1 MNDSDRDEIKI
12 DSNNKIN
19 GWIICRLKDEFESL
33 QDISLSS
40 KAFPNSEESVL
51 NRVCDLLYGVISDDL
66 YPPTDNWVFLASGK
80 PLDYHDSLHKNL
92 FFNLNFFVFS
102 DSNLHSVAKFSEDLI
117 QKVLAAPLK
126 LELYRVKDESYKSQT
141 EETFYRGYLINNS
154 PIKELNGK
162 FMEGGLF
169 CGAPF
174 YKHVRKWII
183 MRCRLAEIPEL
194 GITSDAAKSLHD
206 SGAAA
211 QKYFDKA
218 DKAFKEISTDY
229 TNTIKDGSSEFSRRF
244 IDIARA
250 GTKMVTADQAIAN
263 VYNTNRRSELQSK
276 ASMHLL
282 RQIARHGITSR
293 PSTAPIPGEK
303 ASPTTSSSRAD
314 LSPVKEGAEEL
325 EKQQQEETDLDQE
338 IPVENVDL
346 QMIFTKNISY
356 QQKNAFPQKLKN
368 SETLWSAESE
378 LAAEVL
384 TIVEERETLIE
395 KLQAYVKEMEKI
407 YLEEGEN
414 KESNYES
421 LKDEG
426 KEMLETILQEVRLK
440 TIEFA
445 NAYGSWARLYMKAQ
459 REKDLFSLKVWEK
472 DSNAYQ
478 KKYCVVIG
486 FYSVQNLYGASQP
499 VQSQSN
505 RFFRPYESAV
515 KATEMKYIG
524 EFATEEEAAE
534 AYYTAMRAF
543 PQEQIHPKD
552 LELDCKPLKSFRP
565 CKKHY
570 LLRSSTVSATLPCEQ
585 CVINDKLAEHQ
596 SQTKIYKDIE
606 NSFPVFLYKTFN
618 YNQKIFSDLS
628 FLKNYGVI
636 RRFYSE
642 EELQFTGNP
651 LLLTEG
657 YKRSLKES
665 EFDSQTSSKK
675 NGRDENNTS
684 LLRKKKAT
692 DPLDHLKGKKEFLFD
707 ALQYSHHYRKEKKQ
721 KEKDSEGKDNPLWA
735 NQVALFKLPEVNPND
750 SLTTNIRK
758 KQKIQENLLTNR
770 FENTLS
776 APPAGSNNA
785 LSFSKS
791 LPGPLC
797 NSSNTSSFQ
806 FLKRYQ
812 QNEEEEKVKLLRSF
826 KETLDTV
833 PKDRVKLAMKILNQ
847 TRSDEENN
855 GHDNEMD
862 EEKSQVSSVYQPQ
875 QEQPHQPPSAVNN
888 VLSTNIITPSS
899 NQFDHMNLTISSSSP
914 SLPLTSP
921 DQAVA
926 PLNNTNS
933 LQNSTTATTAFSN
946 NFSTLSYSKPM
957 KNSLLQT
964 TYHNHLKQD
973 NKPTNKPINFIEVTT
988 SYVDT
993 AVDMKI
999 VQKRYPPA
1007 YREDD
1012 VFCRTDIGEFA
1023 GFSKGRAV
1031 RAFDFKENLYRTGKE
1046 REEIR
1051 KDMQRRLREAVT
1063 IHITKCNVAFIEA
1076 LIAEARTIRGS
1087 ILNLDIIQAE
1097 NFIKRYL
1104 ATCRITLKAQ
1114 CIYRGNKG
1122 RKLARSKKMAKIA
1135 FEKYCK
1141 TTEFE
1146 AVKLSQTFIPMILSK
1161 ALENKKREKTQRPFY
1176 SAVINMSGYYSMV
1189 SIREGPRTIRKNGD
1203 SLCPVCLSEQF
1214 YEHEYTRI
1222 HKKVKERM
1230 PCSCPMLTDEE
1241 NWLVRFYFPLT
1252 GETISKRF
1260 SLNEIRNI
1268 LLDYE
1273 FKKYQY
1279 MSGSFLESVMD
1290 EKARLFDT
1298 IEPLFESILVEAARK
1313 KRKREAERR
1322 EKEAENDF
1330 LFKDDLS
1337 SLANKVTSNLFS
1349 NSESTTT
1356 SINKKPRKGS
1366 TLVNYFPGNKSTVK
1380 VLGSYTQGWLQ
1391 TAKESAVLPRLVT
1404 QAIPEKVKSILKS
1417 IRGKKKL
1424 FNIQT
1429 TTGPQ
1434 TILNYHSVGN
1444 DDRNNNLVKY
1454 STLQDENNMPLL
1466 QSDRIN
1472 QNCWNWEPIHD
1483 NKQFQIILSQLQ
1495 RNIAISQERKEQFS
1509 RDLQTKINDT
1519 LYYQQEIE
1527 LASMILED
1535 KLSKL
1540 ADIAGRYQEQL
1551 IKNKEIMQFS
1561 RDLHDYIALL
1571 EKQAISDETRAY
1583 DYFEDGFQWQEMN
1596 QLVQLQK
1603 RWKKESHDLPM
1614 LTECQRVAS
1623 QTLKELEG
1631 EIFNLSISHEN
1642 ARQDFDYFMNLYQE
1656 IEKEYFSQQ
1665 FDLRK
1670 TMKLFLSLFSF
1681 PQKLIPTVGRYVAIF
1696 PYSLFLLRD
1705 PMERLRKENRNVMVG
1720 LLRRVVNLSS
1730 ANSAMKNNQL
1740 DNNEKMDDKS
1750 QWVDNKNN
1758 LSDSNGRK
1766 SRPTTRQA
1774 AYALRQPSRENKK
1787 VVTKQRDEL
1796 ADLEE
1801 TSSLYS
1807 YRSTVSIFFDELTG
1821 NIVINLSGSNIAIEE
1836 GSQHLDLAL
1845 DQNAFSE
1852 LTQHIQAGDIV
1863 ITAEDIKLILTKAPN
1878 HYQNYSTEKEQRK
1891 RMTKR
1896 AEFLQRQATIKGID
1910 LGNGS
1915 FILPSQRLRS
1925 VEHYRVIESHKNQ
1938 QIDRKKFNPILLLG
1952 DPLQDDRQSVNEEKS
1967 EPIQNAETEEN
1978 AVTDISEENNGKSPE
1993 SKKEKKIRTYYKDYL
2008 LMEKKKTQFSERLL
2022 SYLKVQPHTS
2032 RPCLGLL
2039 HLIRRKNYAEKN
2051 FRKCFWFNDQ
2061 KTLNPSFLTNE
2072 IYRQIISKTPSERVL
2087 VQVWHHLSRFEVSL
2101 QRITQGST
2109 IISSNRIEI
2118 HTSAVLESFFSI
2130 NQPFIPSTSSKLD
2143 PVWSSNLLGK
2153 GNLLFYFAFL
2163 QRIIVGNYSNFSTF
2177 NKSEET
2183 FHFPL
2188 MEHLTNRMI
2197 PRYNGVLTNHSH
2209 RLPFQ
2214 FHEKSLFSF
2223 RKFSDELFQ
2232 LSTNL
2237 LFYRFV
2243 CHYYCLL
2250 KLYFSSDDRFLK
2262 LEIHSPMDGR
2272 FYFHR
2277 YTGKIIKIYWTM
2289 DFVRCLLLKYNK
2301 LWLLRS
2307 WKESSL
2313 DEFIQFLV
2321 DSVEFIEEF
2330 AQQKAQQLKEFA
2342 KEERRLLKKR
2352 KQQQEEHELPIEG
2365 IETKDEEKDDD
2376 DEANGSRKKEKREE
2390 KSHLLEISDFF
2401 QENNDSIPTSKFSS
2415 SKSRIALNNNTSSF
2429 FGGGK
2434 GSLLP
2439 LLEDDHQPSG
2449 QQQTTPVMT
2458 ANPRMKKILSINLEK
2473 FKDFVHLL
2481 VLKFNHWIEKRHSP
2495 KKERMSIGPE
2505 KFELLFNQID
2515 ALMSSPSDRP
2525 KWIFKEKKTS
2535 HLSSSMTDQ
2544 EKSLDRKNAIKQS
2557 NDEHELI
2564 TTKKGERI
2572 PIFNGLWTFHSLMNA
2587 PGEQQQQQSSSS
2599 SKGGGGS
2606 NDSFMGNVS
2615 LSMNKEHS
2623 NVYLVLTESSE
2634 EEKQK
2639 KFIHFFLSQERNAM
2653 QREDLDSSRFR
2664 DAIRQYQTNSEISF
2678 KNTQLLKENEKK
2690 FQCALEKR
2698 KSLIDL
2704 EGKQRE
2710 ERKRKLFQL
2719 ASGVAV
2725 PNELQQKSILSFTS
2739 IAAESVDEGYFLRLQ
2754 WIHGQLLSHLSV
2766 AVLDTIK
2773 QLLSVFFPGEMNEK
2787 LTNFLERTPSEE
2799 KELQEKIHNGYLSCY
2814 DEVLQL
2820 FSPSLFTNSHYNSS
2834 SFPPSP
2840 LHSYM
2845 ESPSSPQSQNNSPLF
2860 RSRIDSHSDEV
2871 LSFLQT
2877 GISSLFSSSGSFAK
2891 SDSYQFFSEKISSP
2905 SSDKNTRRYLRTDI
2919 LNYNFLQSQR
2929 KQPLPSEYRNSQL
2942 WFRNELVITKKNSQK
2957 NSSGKDCYL
2966 VDEDCHLYY
2975 QNTATERESIPPLE
2989 VCIEQ
2994 LRISVFGIIEAT
3006 LFSLTS
3012 NQYYRLWIIPSSSSS
3027 AEKEQK
3033 EVPSF
3038 PISLEIGLSQS
3049 YPSHLG
3055 ATATPAT
3062 VISKIIT
3069 RIAFATV
3076 ELTIIPNSFVNTM
3089 MKIKQEEIEEEKEKI
3104 RNARHPD
3111 DTSSNYVALNEE
3123 DSLFDQASL
3132 IQEDHQFSLPYQRHA
3147 QKATPL
3153 DANQLEKIENGNE
3166 ELDNEYEGQGKTV
3179 KEVQPE
3185 FFEAVQEEDDE
3196 ENKLLIDNQLLSV
3209 PKGRRSSAIFFSKTA
3224 ASSRFS
3230 MTGTENRRKSSATFN
3245 HMLLFPQNS
3254 LISSS
3259 APSVPSKLVGMLGVE
3274 GQEEEEDIQGGSQEI
3289 IPPSRMIQQQFSV
3302 ATSRNSIDDTEIY
3315 LFHIPMDEASSVT
3328 VQHVPVTSLFAFIN
3342 KSLGF
3347 EKSFFSEK
3355 SHAIYDKIIL
3365 YQKKALIENCEK
3377 ILLEANEIEEEGKEG
3392 HEEMANKLRYSI
3404 QQFINP
3410 RLKRLMPII
3419 TAANSVNNNQT
3430 SNNLDISPALLN
3442 ISNASMSFA
3451 MISKVERH
3459 KSTSFLV
3466 PSSIGN
3472 TANVQLT
3479 TGRQTTASGGNSR
3492 PTTAS
3497 IPSTTHPCYGDCVIM
3512 LRKKDDSLIQSL
3524 LSLFHTWEMEYLPA
3538 LQLRKEKLGREKQ
3551 WKIENQQ
3558 KFASHVFTICDHL
3571 LHMTESFFLYHH
3583 RNNHSKYLPKDLAA
3597 SLEYYQKNENTILLK
3612 FIRLLFRWFDF
3623 TRHEQ
3628 NKEDLAPQGRDNY
3641 RRLHRENENRTDR
3654 CKQKKKNWKENM
3666 SKVDFPCLDPENEYL
3681 LEEFDC
3687 RIVDCSLRA
3696 VASSK
3701 SESAM
3706 HSLLSDSYFMYLF
3719 DILQRKQEATVS
3731 DEDNSLQIEPS
3742 SQTEETIV
3750 RYPPEDNQRLLCPSQ
3765 VIYGVYFLHCSRCN
3779 EPLGECRFPH
3789 CHRIRAEWRS
3799 HCKFPL
3805 STAAHSEKNSKD
3817 SIALLKHIVK
3827 SFLNEQTVQTSLL
3840 TEEQHHDLKTA
3851 LTHDENKFLTL
3862 REDILEEKKR
3872 DVLAYQVYHHEKSLL
3887 FSFKIIEKQIYW
3899 LEFFSYYLLATTEM
3913 IRSQVS
3919 HQDLLAAKGGLF
3931 FQQLQNDRE
3940 FFIQS
3945 SPEIIESFLPFL
3957 EITETAV
3964 KLSRVGRGTQKRS
3977 TRISMIRGAGSSSFS
3992 TVGGLRNSM
4001 ISSQQVQQIV
4011 TKEISKHEWNISIP
4025 LKVIYEVLSIG
4036 YEFDP
4041 YPGTDKIMKYDS
4053 DKRISE
4059 RQPLITHSFKQL
4071 MTQLRLSVY
4080 AEENPSRRLFDSG
4093 RFLGRSSLTNP
4104 IQEGVEETTTEEEKR
4119 IVSFDRLLTEGI
4131 LLYHDNSMLILQYFY
4146 GILSGKDL
4154 LLSEDLSNIPPAGL
4168 RFLPLEEVTKAER
4181 GITLLIYDNKSEI
4194 SRAIYI
4200 TERQIEKYAERKGL
4214 SFPRFALGSNK
4225 DGEQKYNYKSIAKLF
4240 LQESSQIIEIHRS
4253 ENYFLSIQLHL
4264 AIDFMTNEEKKEY
4277 GVRPP
4282 LTPSNLKA
4290 FDYQDEPKNKDTSK
4304 DQEEQITI
4312 EELTTSSCRIDARN
4326 YQRNLVSLLLAK

>member
-1 MNDSDRDEIKI
+1 LLI
-12 DSNNKIN
+12 
-19 GWIICRLKDEFESL
+19 
-33 QDISLSS
+33 
-40 KAFPNSEESVL
+40 L
-51 NRVCDLLYGVISDDL
+51 N
-66 YPPTDNWVFLASGK
+66 
-80 PLDYHDSLHKNL
+80 
-92 FFNLNFFVFS
+92 FVFS

-117 QKVLAAPLK
+117 QQVLAAPLK

-141 EETFYRGYLINNS
+141 EETFYRGYVINNS

-174 YKHVRKWII
+174 FKHVRKWII

-218 DKAFKEISTDY
+218 DKAFKGISTDY

-303 ASPTTSSSRAD
+303 ASPTTSSSQAD

-325 EKQQQEETDLDQE
+325 EKQQQEDTDLDQE

-368 SETLWSAESE
+368 SDTLWSAESE

-414 KESNYES
+414 KDSNYES

-445 NAYGSWARLYMKAQ
+445 NAYGSWSRLYMKAQ
-459 REKDLFSLKVWEK
+459 QKKDLFSLKVWEK

-552 LELDCKPLKSFRP
+552 LELNCKPLKSFRP
-565 CKKHY
+565 CKRHY
-570 LLRSSTVSATLPCEQ
+570 LLRSSTVAATLPCEQ

-675 NGRDENNTS
+675 NGRDENNNS
-684 LLRKKKAT
+684 VLRKKKAT

-776 APPAGSNNA
+776 APSPGSNNA

-791 LPGPLC
+791 LPGPLY

-826 KETLDTV
+826 KETLDNV

-855 GHDNEMD
+855 GRDNEMD
-862 EEKSQVSSVYQPQ
+862 EEKSQVSSVYQPEQ
-875 QEQPHQPPSAVNN
+875 QQYQQPSPSNN
-888 VLSTNIITPSS
+888 GLLTNTITSSST
-899 NQFDHMNLTISSSSP
+899 NQFDHMNLTISSSSSP
-914 SLPLTSP
+914 SLPLTSL
-921 DQAVA
+921 DQPAA

-957 KNSLLQT
+957 KKSLLQT

-973 NKPTNKPINFIEVTT
+973 NKPTNKPINFMEVTT

-999 VQKRYPPA
+999 TQKRYPPA

-1146 AVKLSQTFIPMILSK
+1146 AVKLSQTFIPMILSG

-1189 SIREGPRTIRKNGD
+1189 SIREGSRTIRKNGD

-1279 MSGSFLESVMD
+1279 MSGSYLESVME

-1322 EKEAENDF
+1322 EKEAENEF
-1330 LFKDDLS
+1330 FVKDDLS
-1337 SLANKVTSNLFS
+1337 SLANKVSSSLFS
-1349 NSESTTT
+1349 NFDITTA
-1356 SINKKPRKGS
+1356 SGSKKPRKGS

-1417 IRGKKKL
+1417 IRGRKKL
-1424 FNIQT
+1424 FNLQT

-1509 RDLQTKINDT
+1509 QDLQTKINER
-1519 LYYQQEIE
+1519 LFYQQEIE

-1571 EKQAISDETRAY
+1571 EKQAISDESRAY
-1583 DYFEDGFQWQEMN
+1583 DYFEDGFQWEEMN

-1614 LTECQRVAS
+1614 LTERQRVAS

-1631 EIFNLSISHEN
+1631 EIFNLSISYEN
-1642 ARQDFDYFMNLYQE
+1642 AQQDFDYFMNHYQE
-1656 IEKEYFSQQ
+1656 IEKESFSQQ

-1730 ANSAMKNNQL
+1730 ANSAMKSNQL
-1740 DNNEKMDDKS
+1740 DNNEKIDDKS
-1750 QWVDNKNN
+1750 QLVDNKNH
-1758 LSDSNGRK
+1758 LSELNGRK

-1774 AYALRQPSRENKK
+1774 AYALRQPSRDNKK
-1787 VVTKQRDEL
+1787 ESTTGKQIATTKQRDEL
-1796 ADLEE
+1796 TDSEE
-1801 TSSLYS
+1801 TTSLHS

-1863 ITAEDIKLILTKAPN
+1863 ITAEDIKLILTKPPN
-1878 HYQNYSTEKEQRK
+1878 HYQNYSTEREQRK
-1891 RMTKR
+1891 RMKKR
-1896 AEFLQRQATIKGID
+1896 TEFLQRQATMKGID

-1925 VEHYRVIESHKNQ
+1925 VEHYRVIESHKNE
-1938 QIDRKKFNPILLLG
+1938 QIDVKKFNPILLLG
-1952 DPLQDDRQSVNEEKS
+1952 DPLQDESQSINEGKS
-1967 EPIQNAETEEN
+1967 EPKQNTEN
-1978 AVTDISEENNGKSPE
+1978 AVADISEENNGKSAE
-1993 SKKEKKIRTYYKDYL
+1993 NKKEKKIRTYYKDYL

-2051 FRKCFWFNDQ
+2051 FKKCFWFNDQ

-2101 QRITQGST
+2101 QRITQDST

-2118 HTSAVLESFFSI
+2118 HTNTLLESFFSI

-2188 MEHLTNRMI
+2188 MEHLTNRII

-2223 RKFSDELFQ
+2223 RKFSDDLFQ

-2262 LEIHSPMDGR
+2262 LEIHSPTDGR

-2342 KEERRLLKKR
+2342 KEERRMLLLVKKR
-2352 KQQQEEHELPIEG
+2352 KQLQQQEEPELPSEG
-2365 IETKDEEKDDD
+2365 IETKEEKADDDD
-2376 DEANGSRKKEKREE
+2376 DEANSSRKKDKREE
-2390 KSHLLEISDFF
+2390 KSHLLEVSDFF
-2401 QENNDSIPTSKFSS
+2401 QESNDSIPTSKFSS

-2434 GSLLP
+2434 AFLLP

-2458 ANPRMKKILSINLEK
+2458 ANPRMKKTLSINLEK

-2505 KFELLFNQID
+2505 TFELLFNQID

-2525 KWIFKEKKTS
+2525 KWFFKEKKTS
-2535 HLSSSMTDQ
+2535 NLSASMTDK
-2544 EKSLDRKNAIKQS
+2544 EKSLDICQQPKNAIKLS

-2564 TTKKGERI
+2564 TMKKEERI
-2572 PIFNGLWTFHSLMNA
+2572 PIFSGLWTFHSLMNS
-2587 PGEQQQQQSSSS
+2587 PGEQQQQNSSS
-2599 SKGGGGS
+2599 SKGGGG
-2606 NDSFMGNVS
+2606 NNGSFMGNVS
-2615 LSMNKEHS
+2615 LSMNKEQS

-2678 KNTQLLKENEKK
+2678 KNTQLLKENELK
-2690 FQCALEKR
+2690 FQGALEKR

-2710 ERKRKLFQL
+2710 ERKKRLFQL
-2719 ASGVAV
+2719 ASGVAA
-2725 PNELQQKSILSFTS
+2725 NELQQTSILSFTS
-2739 IAAESVDEGYFLRLQ
+2739 IAAESVDEAYFLRLQ
-2754 WIHGQLLSHLSV
+2754 WIHEQLLSHLSI
-2766 AVLDTIK
+2766 AVLDTVK
-2773 QLLSVFFPGEMNEK
+2773 QLLSVFFPGAMNEK

-2799 KELQEKIHNGYLSCY
+2799 KELKEKIHNGYLSCY

-2845 ESPSSPQSQNNSPLF
+2845 ESPSSPHSFSNRFPESQNNSPLF
-2860 RSRIDSHSDEV
+2860 RSRIDSHSDEI

-2877 GISSLFSSSGSFAK
+2877 GISSLFSSSGAFPN

-2905 SSDKNTRRYLRTDI
+2905 SSRKNTRRYLRADI

-2942 WFRNELVITKKNSQK
+2942 WFRNELVITKKNLQE
-2957 NSSGKDCYL
+2957 NRRIQDCYL

-2975 QNTATERESIPPLE
+2975 QNTAMERESISPLE
-2989 VCIEQ
+2989 ICIEQ

-3033 EVPSF
+3033 EIPSS
-3038 PISLEIGLSQS
+3038 PSSLEEGLSQS
-3049 YPSHLG
+3049 YSNRL
-3055 ATATPAT
+3055 ASTATPAT
-3062 VISKIIT
+3062 VISKIVK

-3076 ELTIIPNSFVNTM
+3076 QLTIIPNSLVNAM
-3089 MKIKQEEIEEEKEKI
+3089 MKIKQQEIEEEKERI

-3132 IQEDHQFSLPYQRHA
+3132 IQEEHQFSLPYQRHA
-3147 QKATPL
+3147 QKATLL
-3153 DANQLEKIENGNE
+3153 DANQLEKIENGHE
-3166 ELDNEYEGQGKTV
+3166 ELDDVYEGQGKTV
-3179 KEVQPE
+3179 KESQSGL
-3185 FFEAVQEEDDE
+3185 FEAVQGEDE
-3196 ENKLLIDNQLLSV
+3196 EEKKLLLDNKLLSV

-3224 ASSRFS
+3224 TNSRFS
-3230 MTGTENRRKSSATFN
+3230 TAGTENRRKSSATFN
-3245 HMLLFPQNS
+3245 HMMLFPQNS

-3259 APSVPSKLVGMLGVE
+3259 APSEMVGMLGVE
-3274 GQEEEEDIQGGSQEI
+3274 GHEEEEEMQGGSQEI

-3328 VQHVPVTSLFAFIN
+3328 VQHLPVTSLFAFIN

-3377 ILLEANEIEEEGKEG
+3377 ILLEANEIEEEGKDG
-3392 HEEMANKLRYSI
+3392 HEESTKKLRYSI

-3419 TAANSVNNNQT
+3419 TAANSVNNNQN
-3430 SNNLDISPALLN
+3430 SNNLGISPALLN
-3442 ISNASMSFA
+3442 ISSASMSFA
-3451 MISKVERH
+3451 MIPKVERH

-3466 PSSIGN
+3466 PSSTRN
-3472 TANVQLT
+3472 TTNARLT
-3479 TGRQTTASGGNSR
+3479 TGRQTIAGGGNSR

-3558 KFASHVFTICDHL
+3558 KFASHVLTICDHL

-3583 RNNHSKYLPKDLAA
+3583 RNNNSKYLPKDLAT

-3628 NKEDLAPQGRDNY
+3628 NREDLAPQGRDNY
-3641 RRLHRENENRTDR
+3641 RRQYGENKKRTDSG
-3654 CKQKKKNWKENM
+3654 KKKKENWKENM
-3666 SKVDFPCLDPENEYL
+3666 SKVDFPCLDPENDYL

-3687 RIVDCSLRA
+3687 RIVDSSLRA
-3696 VASSK
+3696 VPSSK
-3701 SESAM
+3701 SQSTM
-3706 HSLLSDSYFMYLF
+3706 HSLLSDSYFVYLF
-3719 DILQRKQEATVS
+3719 DILQRKQETTVF
-3731 DEDNSLQIEPS
+3731 DEDNSLQIDPS
-3742 SQTEETIV
+3742 SLEEETVV

-3779 EPLGECRFPH
+3779 EALSECRFPH
-3789 CHRIRAEWRS
+3789 CHRIRAEWRI
-3799 HCKFPL
+3799 HCKSPH
-3805 STAAHSEKNSKD
+3805 SAAAHSEKDSED
-3817 SIALLKHIVK
+3817 SIALLKHIIK
-3827 SFLNEQTVQTSLL
+3827 RFLNEQTVQTPLL

-3851 LTHDENKFLTL
+3851 LIHDENKFLTL
-3862 REDILEEKKR
+3862 REDILEEEKR
-3872 DVLAYQVYHHEKSLL
+3872 DVMAYQVYHHEKSLL

-4001 ISSQQVQQIV
+4001 ISSQPVQQQIV
-4011 TKEISKHEWNISIP
+4011 NKEISTHKWNISIP

-4041 YPGTDKIMKYDS
+4041 YPGTEKIMKYDS

-4080 AEENPSRRLFDSG
+4080 GEENPSRRLFDSG
-4093 RFLGRSSLTNP
+4093 RFVGRPSPTNP

-4131 LLYHDNSMLILQYFY
+4131 LLYRDNSVLILQYFY
-4146 GILSGKDL
+4146 GILPGKDL

-4168 RFLPLEEVTKAER
+4168 RFLPLEEVAKAER

-4225 DGEQKYNYKSIAKLF
+4225 DGEHKYNYKYIAELF
-4240 LQESSQIIEIHRS
+4240 LKESSQIIEIHRS

-4282 LTPSNLKA
+4282 LTPSNLKS
-4290 FDYQDEPKNKDTSK
+4290 FDYQNDPSSKEIGKN
-4304 DQEEQITI
+4304 QEEQITI
-4312 EELTTSSCRIDARN
+4312 EELTTNSCRIDTRN